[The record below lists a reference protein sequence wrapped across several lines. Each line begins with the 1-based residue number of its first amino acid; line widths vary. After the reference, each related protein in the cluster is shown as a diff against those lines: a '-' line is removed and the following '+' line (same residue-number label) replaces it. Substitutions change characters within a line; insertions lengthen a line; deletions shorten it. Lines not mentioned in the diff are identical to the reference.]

1 MLKRLLDAYSEKF
14 VSRWLI
20 LAMDF
25 VVVCVAFGFAGLL
38 VNNFALTPQLILDIQ
53 MQAIVAGAAYLVGFV
68 ISGSYSGIIRHTSIT
83 DAYRI
88 LKASFIAVLI
98 LLLLSALVYL
108 IGRPDL
114 SLYIPRS
121 VIIVHFLMVLFFLLG
136 TRFVVR
142 GVYQRLTQSQLPGR
156 KPILIYGAGSSGLVT
171 KQTLEN
177 ESDKKYQIIGF
188 IDDNPYKQGKTLE
201 GVPVY
206 APDRVFQPDFIEKHS
221 VSQIILSIQ
230 KLTPARK
237 TEIIEK
243 SLEFNL
249 RTKVVPPIEKWIHGE
264 LSTRQIKAVNIEDLL
279 QREPIRLDNAHVAE
293 ALRGKIILVTGSAGS
308 IGSEIARQV
317 LHYSPKR
324 VILLDQ
330 AESPLY
336 EIEMDLKTNLPEL
349 FPIAEFVIGSVSDP
363 LRMRKLF
370 RVLQPEIVFHAAAY
384 KHVPMMEDNP
394 YEAIKVNILGTRTVA
409 DLSIEFRVEKFVMVS
424 TDKAVNP
431 TNVMGASKRIAELYT
446 QSRHLK
452 PRCKTQFIT
461 TRFGN
466 VLGSNGSVIPL
477 FKKQIDKGGPITITH
492 PDITRYFMTIPE
504 ACNLV
509 LEAGA
514 MGKGGEIFVFDMGQ
528 SVLIRDLAKKMIKL
542 SGLEEGKDIEI
553 TYTGLRPGEKL
564 YEELLATKENTK
576 QTHHPKILIANTR
589 PADPEHIEFSINQL
603 ANTLAS
609 TEDNFALVA
618 VMKNLV
624 PEFVSNNSVFAT
636 LDLKKAVVNE

>member
-14 VSRWLI
+14 VSRWVI

-25 VVVCVAFGFAGLL
+25 VVVCVGFGMASQL
-38 VNNFALTPQLILDIQ
+38 VNNFELTPQLILDIQ
-53 MQAIVAGAAYLVGFV
+53 MQAVVAGVAYLIGFV
-68 ISGSYSGIIRHTSIT
+68 IAGSYSGIIRHTSIT

-88 LKASFIAVLI
+88 LYASFIAVI
-98 LLLLSALVYL
+98 VLLLLSALVYL
-108 IGRPDL
+108 TGRPDL
-114 SLYIPRS
+114 ALYIKRS
-121 VIIVHFLMVLFFLLG
+121 IIIVHFLIVLFLLLG

-142 GVYQRLTQSQLPGR
+142 GIYQRLTNNQVNGR
-156 KPILIYGAGSSGLVT
+156 KPVLIYGAGSSGLVT

-177 ESDKKYQIIGF
+177 EADKKYQVIGF
-188 IDDNPYKQGKTLE
+188 IDDNTYKQGKTLE

-206 APDRVFQPDFIEKHS
+206 APDKVFQLDFIEKHA

-279 QREPIRLDNAHVAE
+279 QRDPIRLDNAHVAE

-308 IGSEIARQV
+308 IGSEIARQA
-317 LHYSPKR
+317 LHYQPKK

-336 EIEMDLKTNLPEL
+336 EIEMDLKSNHPEL
-349 FPIAEFVIGSVSDP
+349 FSLAEFVIGSVSDP
-363 LRMRKLF
+363 MRMRKLF

-384 KHVPMMEDNP
+384 KHVPLMEDNP
-394 YEAIKVNILGTRTVA
+394 YEAIKVNILGTRTVV
-409 DLSIEFRVEKFVMVS
+409 DLSIEHRVEKFVMVS

-477 FKKQIDKGGPITITH
+477 FKKQIEKGGPITITH
-492 PDITRYFMTIPE
+492 KDITRYFMTIPE

-514 MGKGGEIFVFDMGQ
+514 MGNGGEIFVFDMGQ
-528 SVLIRDLAKKMIKL
+528 SVRIHDLAKKMVKL

-553 TYTGLRPGEKL
+553 VFTGLRPGEKL
-564 YEELLATKENTK
+564 YEELLATTENTK
-576 QTHHPKILIANTR
+576 QTHHPKILIANTH
-589 PADPEHIEFSINQL
+589 PEDPEHIEFSINQL

-618 VMKNLV
+618 VMKTLV

-636 LDLKKAVVNE
+636 LDLKKTVINE

>member
-14 VSRWLI
+14 VSRWVI

-25 VVVCVAFGFAGLL
+25 AVVCVGFGVASLL
-38 VNNFALTPQLILDIQ
+38 VNNFELTPQLILDIQ
-53 MQAIVAGAAYLVGFV
+53 MQAIVAGVAYLIGF
-68 ISGSYSGIIRHTSIT
+68 IIAGSYSGIIRHTSIT

-88 LKASFIAVLI
+88 LYASFIAVLI

-108 IGRPDL
+108 TGRPDL
-114 SLYIPRS
+114 SLYIKRS
-121 VIIVHFLMVLFFLLG
+121 IIIVHFLIVLFLLLG

-142 GVYQRLTQSQLPGR
+142 GVYQRLTNNQVNGR
-156 KPILIYGAGSSGLVT
+156 KPVLIYGAGSSGLVT

-177 ESDKKYQIIGF
+177 EVDKKYQVIGF
-188 IDDNPYKQGKTLE
+188 IDDNTYKQGKTLE

-206 APDRVFQPDFIEKHS
+206 APDKVFQRDFIEKHA

-279 QREPIRLDNAHVAE
+279 QRDPIRLDKAHVAE
-293 ALRGKIILVTGSAGS
+293 SLRGKIILVTGSAGS

-317 LHYSPKR
+317 LHYQPKK

-336 EIEMDLKTNLPEL
+336 EIEMDLKSNHPEL
-349 FPIAEFVIGSVSDP
+349 FPLAEFVIGSVSDP
-363 LRMRKLF
+363 MRMRKLF

-384 KHVPMMEDNP
+384 KHVPLMEDNP

-409 DLSIEFRVEKFVMVS
+409 DLSIEHRVEKFVMVS

-477 FKKQIDKGGPITITH
+477 FKKQIEKGGPITITH
-492 PDITRYFMTIPE
+492 KDITRYFMTIPE

-528 SVLIRDLAKKMIKL
+528 SVRIHDLAKKMVKL

-553 TYTGLRPGEKL
+553 VFTGLRPGEKL
-564 YEELLATKENTK
+564 YEELLASSENTK
-576 QTHHPKILIANTR
+576 QTHHPKILIANTH
-589 PADPEHIEFSINQL
+589 PEDPEHIEFSINQL

-618 VMKNLV
+618 VMKTLV

-636 LDLKKAVVNE
+636 LDLKKTVVNE